1 MASRNDHLLSQSIS
15 TPSSRSATPH
25 STRPP
30 ARRLNS
36 NKSTLRSAEEQ
47 LQDIRQGDT
56 SWQRSNSPLPF
67 GSPRSRPLNSS
78 SSVDKLDEGDDRVTT
93 EQQIRVYLHHVRKT
107 DTMPLILLVYE
118 ISASV
123 LKKSNRLW
131 AADSIQSRE
140 KLYLPVDEC
149 RVIPAPCSP
158 PPKIKDML
166 PNGLQADLDK
176 ASKPHGK
183 NGDWPPRLPNQST
196 TPLPAAE
203 TDPGGEWVMIPG
215 IGPIQ
220 IVSLAAQKLSY
231 FPTPQQTA
239 MERST
244 SLPSLDALVGQDKAP
259 RDSMDSVVSRSSIGS
274 LVEDGVG
281 RIIRFWHDNQG
292 RKKWAKIGRDS
303 IEL

>member
-1 MASRNDHLLSQSIS
+1 MASRTDHLLSHPVSM
-15 TPSSRSATPH
+15 RSQTATPYP
-25 STRPP
+25 TRPP

-36 NKSTLRSAEEQ
+36 SKSTLRSAEEQ
-47 LQDIRQGDT
+47 LRDIRQGDT
-56 SWQRSNSPLPF
+56 SWQRSNSPLLSE
-67 GSPRSRPLNSS
+67 SPRSRQSNLS
-78 SSVDKLDEGDDRVTT
+78 SSVDKLDEGDDRVPT
-93 EQQIRVYLHHVRKT
+93 ESQIRVYMHHVRKT
-107 DTMPLILLVYE
+107 DTIPLILLAYE

-149 RVIPAPCSP
+149 RVIATPCSP
-158 PPKIKDML
+158 TPKTKDTL
-166 PNGLQADLDK
+166 PNDVQADLDK
-176 ASKPHGK
+176 ASKPHGE
-183 NGDWPPRLPNQST
+183 NGDWPPRLLNQFVS
-196 TPLPAAE
+196 PRPAAE
-203 TDPGGEWVMIPG
+203 AEAPGEWVMIPG
-215 IGPIQ
+215 IGPVQ
-220 IVSLAAQKLSY
+220 IVSLPAQKLSY
-231 FPTPQQTA
+231 FPTSHHAT

-274 LVEDGVG
+274 FVEDGVG

-292 RKKWAKIGRDS
+292 RKKWDKIGRDS